1 MPRPTHRGATYLPA
15 LDGLRALAVIL
26 VVLYHLHV
34 PGFSS
39 GLLGVGVFFTLSGFL
54 ITSLLLATRER
65 TGGFALGR
73 FWLTRARRLLPAL
86 LLVLATSIAAT
97 AAVMPNKLNEYW
109 WQGVSALAYVNNWH
123 NIASADDYFDRFAGP
138 GPVDHLW
145 SLSIEEQFYLIWPLL
160 LAGLLFVFKRRLFV
174 TLAIIGLALLSFYL
188 LDATAHI
195 GFDNTRAYEGTDTRA
210 GGLLLGAALAFWWP
224 ARARTVTHGMRCT
237 IDVAALAGLVVIVS
251 LARNTPDGAI
261 TLYQSGIALLSV
273 ATIAVLI
280 ATVVPETLVA
290 TVLAL
295 PPLRWIGERSYGIYL
310 WHMPVIAF
318 VPATIRTGYPVANAA
333 IVVAFTVVMSAL
345 SWRYVE
351 DPIRRGGL
359 RAALRAR
366 PVVRK
371 PMIPRLL
378 DSIIDQLI
386 RLVGLL
392 DRLRARTDRPRAL
405 PPAPVSVAAAVAVA
419 ATTTATTT
427 DPPAEPAEPAEP
439 AADPGD
445 EPDRDADQPIHVEA
459 ALELHATDPADSTA
473 EPAGSSAEH
482 TPPPP
487 RRRRNPMRRRRIP
500 ALAVSAGLVATLA
513 VGSLVAVHTLHA
525 SPPADDVD
533 IAALADDLPPT
544 PTTVRSGP
552 TLPVEQR
559 RTRCT
564 TVVHI
569 GDSTSIGMNS
579 ADTVPDPAARIVGR
593 YRQVGATTVIPDIA
607 GARSSLELV
616 NGEPNAVTAIEG
628 HLAQGQRGCWVMAMG
643 INDTA
648 NVEVGGPGP
657 VDMRIDR
664 LLGPLRGQPVLWP
677 TVITSPINENPAY
690 DNRAMRRFN
699 RALVKACARYPNLRI
714 YDWAAE
720 ARPDWFSDGIHY
732 TEAGYIQRAYRFAI
746 ALATVFPAHDL
757 APAGCVLRSSDV
769 IAPPPTLSPVGGP
782 PRRGHGA
789 DGRNEGEGKG
799 AARRPPRCCEEPRRA
814 APAEFRKA
822 NE

>member
-73 FWLTRARRLLPAL
+73 FWLARARRLLPAL

-138 GPVDHLW
+138 GPFDHLW

-160 LAGLLFVFKRRLFV
+160 LAGLLFMFKRRLFV

-405 PPAPVSVAAAVAVA
+405 PPAPVSVAAAVA

-473 EPAGSSAEH
+473 EPADSSAEH

-500 ALAVSAGLVATLA
+500 TLAVSAGLVAALA

-782 PRRGHGA
+782 PRRG
-789 DGRNEGEGKG
+789 
-799 AARRPPRCCEEPRRA
+799 
-814 APAEFRKA
+814 
-822 NE
+822 